1 MGDDLFMTEFETAL
15 IVLIAGLVIV
25 FAVLFLLIGIIKGYG
40 TIILSVTKSR
50 EAKRQA
56 KKEKANAA
64 AQAAQAAVKKET
76 APVPVQA
83 APAAVTEPVQDGIPG
98 DVIAAIA
105 AAVDFMYGAGTH
117 IVTGVKRVAPNRSAW
132 ASAGM
137 IESTR
142 PF

>member
-1 MGDDLFMTEFETAL
+1 MGDDLFMTEFETSL
-15 IVLIAGLVIV
+15 VVLIAGLVIV

-40 TIILSVTKSR
+40 SIILAVMKSR
-50 EAKRQA
+50 EAKRQE
-56 KKEKANAA
+56 KKEKATAA
-64 AQAAQAAVKKET
+64 AHAAAKSEAAP
-76 APVPVQA
+76 APVPV
-83 APAAVTEPVQDGIPG
+83 APAAVSEPAQDGIPG

-117 IVTGVKRVAPNRSAW
+117 VVTGVKRVTPNRSAW

>member
-1 MGDDLFMTEFETAL
+1 MTEFEIAL

-76 APVPVQA
+76 APA
-83 APAAVTEPVQDGIPG
+83 PVQDGIPG

>member
-1 MGDDLFMTEFETAL
+1 MGDDLFMTEFETSL

-25 FAVLFLLIGIIKGYG
+25 FAVLFLLIGIIKGCG
-40 TIILSVTKSR
+40 SIILAVMKSR
-50 EAKRQA
+50 EAKRQE
-56 KKEKANAA
+56 KKEKATAA
-64 AQAAQAAVKKET
+64 AHAAAKSEAAP
-76 APVPVQA
+76 APVPA
-83 APAAVTEPVQDGIPG
+83 APAAVLEPAQDGIPG

-117 IVTGVKRVAPNRSAW
+117 VVTGVKRVTPNRSAW

>member
-64 AQAAQAAVKKET
+64 AQAAVKKET
-76 APVPVQA
+76 APAPVQA
-83 APAAVTEPVQDGIPG
+83 APAAVTEPAQDGIPG

>member
-1 MGDDLFMTEFETAL
+1 MTEFETSL
-15 IVLIAGLVIV
+15 VVLIAGLVIV

-40 TIILSVTKSR
+40 TIILAVIKSR
-50 EAKRQA
+50 EAKRQE
-56 KKEKANAA
+56 KKEKATAAVHAAHAA
-64 AQAAQAAVKKET
+64 AKNEAAPA
-76 APVPVQA
+76 PVQA
-83 APAAVTEPVQDGIPG
+83 APAAVSEPAQDGIPG

-117 IVTGVKRVAPNRSAW
+117 VVTGVKRVAPNRSAW

>member
-1 MGDDLFMTEFETAL
+1 MGDDLFMTEFETSL
-15 IVLIAGLVIV
+15 VVLIAGLVIV

-40 TIILSVTKSR
+40 SIILAVMKSR
-50 EAKRQA
+50 EAKRQE
-56 KKEKANAA
+56 KKEKATAA
-64 AQAAQAAVKKET
+64 AKSEAAP
-76 APVPVQA
+76 APVPA
-83 APAAVTEPVQDGIPG
+83 APAAVSEPAQDGIPG

-117 IVTGVKRVAPNRSAW
+117 VVTGVKRVTPNRSAW

>member
-1 MGDDLFMTEFETAL
+1 MGDDLFMTEFETSL

-25 FAVLFLLIGIIKGYG
+25 FAVLFLLIGIIQGYG
-40 TIILSVTKSR
+40 SIILAVMKSR
-50 EAKRQA
+50 EAKRQE
-56 KKEKANAA
+56 KKEKATAA
-64 AQAAQAAVKKET
+64 AHAAAKSEAAP
-76 APVPVQA
+76 APVPA
-83 APAAVTEPVQDGIPG
+83 APAAVSEPAQDGIPG

-117 IVTGVKRVAPNRSAW
+117 VVTGVKRVTPNRSAW

>member
-1 MGDDLFMTEFETAL
+1 MTEFETAL

-64 AQAAQAAVKKET
+64 AQAAVKKET
-76 APVPVQA
+76 APAPVQA
-83 APAAVTEPVQDGIPG
+83 APAAVTEPAQDGIPG